1 MVTAP
6 SSAISSRPIA
16 LRIRRVRDRDIAALV
31 TLYQQAWHAAYD
43 PVDGVAWVDSMCEH
57 LLGGDSPLMFAL
69 RPDDIALV
77 ATRFGRILGSVR
89 AHRLPDAAFLSGFY
103 MLPGQTRRGIGRALF
118 GEVLALLPADE
129 PVLLN
134 VRPTSTG
141 ARSFY
146 RGLGFREIGSGVEDL
161 GGGHM
166 IDVVTMRH
174 DRGQAA

>member
-6 SSAISSRPIA
+6 SPALGSRPIA
-16 LRIRRVRDRDIAALV
+16 LRIRRFRARDVAPLV
-31 TLYQQAWHAAYD
+31 SLYRQAWHAAYD
-43 PVDGVAWVDSMCEH
+43 PVDGVEWVDSMCDH
-57 LLGGDSPLMFAL
+57 LLAGDSPLMFAL

-118 GEVLALLPADE
+118 AEILALLPADE

-134 VRPTSTG
+134 VRPTSSG

-146 RGLGFREIGSGVEDL
+146 HALGFREVGAGVEDL
-161 GGGHM
+161 GGGHV

-174 DRGQAA
+174 DRGLAG

>member
-1 MVTAP
+1 MP
-6 SSAISSRPIA
+6 A
-16 LRIRRVRDRDIAALV
+16 LA
-31 TLYQQAWHAAYD
+31 TLYRQAWHAAYD
-43 PVDGVAWVDSMCEH
+43 AVDGVEWVDSMCEH

-103 MLPGQTRRGIGRALF
+103 MLPGQTGRGIGRALF
-118 GEVLALLPADE
+118 GELLALLPACE

-146 RGLGFREIGSGVEDL
+146 RTLGFREIGPGVEDL
-161 GGGHM
+161 GGGHV

-174 DRGQAA
+174 DRGRTG